1 MEDVAHGIAAESAAL
16 RAQSLRYQ
24 AAIDALA
31 FGLVCFDGDARLLFC
46 NRQYAEAF
54 GLQPDAA
61 VRGAT
66 LGEII
71 ARHSNTETVDDYLA
85 FCLRLAVGSGPR
97 KYDLALVDG
106 RTHHIQHWP
115 LAEGGWV
122 AIGDASER
130 QVMRSLEGERL
141 SLQTLIDLVPD
152 NLWVKDAE
160 SRFVLSNNATAQRM
174 GLESW
179 RDAVGKT
186 DLELCPPE
194 TAQKYY
200 ADERKIVA
208 TGRAM
213 VEMEEYLLEP
223 DGSKTWILTT
233 KVPVRSRTGE
243 VVGVVGISH
252 DITQRKLWETL
263 RDGQAEILEMIATSA
278 PLESV
283 LDRLA
288 RLVESQLKGVAVS
301 VVLLDADGVTLR
313 HGASPSL
320 PPDYREVIG
329 GIRIGPKAA
338 SCGTAIYRRE
348 PIIVADIMT
357 DPLWEDF
364 RAAAKVSGFRSCWSL
379 PVISHRGEA
388 LGAFAL
394 YSRTVREPDA
404 VESRVVELATRM
416 VLIAIERKLAEER
429 IQFMATH
436 DTLTGLPN
444 RSLLKDRLSQALIYA
459 QRYNRW
465 ATVAFVDLDNFK
477 LINDS
482 LGHNAG
488 DELLRSVACKMVE
501 CVRPTD
507 TVVRIGGDEFVVLLF
522 DQEKSLELVAAIVRN
537 IRMAIAAPIEIAGH
551 TLRAS
556 SSIGVANYPNDG
568 DDVDALLANADAA
581 MYRAKELGRDNFQFY
596 SSEMNVKAH
605 DRFLAAGRAAQ
616 CGRAQ
621 RVRGALSAAGRS
633 ARQPHLRGRSA
644 VALASSGS
652 RPDFAALLHSG
663 R

>member
-1 MEDVAHGIAAESAAL
+1 MTYFVKPGTVYSSLARYSLTSEILFTNAGGDSRVRTLTRGGSLERKQKTTVFQRDRGARGRRACPSGHTSRGRRCTRNCSRKRGVARE
-16 RAQSLRYQ
+16 SLRYQ

-263 RDGQAEILEMIATSA
+263 RDGQAE
-278 PLESV
+278 
-283 LDRLA
+283 
-288 RLVESQLKGVAVS
+288 
-301 VVLLDADGVTLR
+301 
-313 HGASPSL
+313 
-320 PPDYREVIG
+320 
-329 GIRIGPKAA
+329 
-338 SCGTAIYRRE
+338 
-348 PIIVADIMT
+348 
-357 DPLWEDF
+357 F
-364 RAAAKVSGFRSCWSL
+364 
-379 PVISHRGEA
+379 
-388 LGAFAL
+388 
-394 YSRTVREPDA
+394 SR
-404 VESRVVELATRM
+404 
-416 VLIAIERKLAEER
+416 
-429 IQFMATH
+429 
-436 DTLTGLPN
+436 
-444 RSLLKDRLSQALIYA
+444 
-459 QRYNRW
+459 
-465 ATVAFVDLDNFK
+465 
-477 LINDS
+477 
-482 LGHNAG
+482 
-488 DELLRSVACKMVE
+488 
-501 CVRPTD
+501 
-507 TVVRIGGDEFVVLLF
+507 
-522 DQEKSLELVAAIVRN
+522 
-537 IRMAIAAPIEIAGH
+537 
-551 TLRAS
+551 
-556 SSIGVANYPNDG
+556 
-568 DDVDALLANADAA
+568 
-581 MYRAKELGRDNFQFY
+581 
-596 SSEMNVKAH
+596 
-605 DRFLAAGRAAQ
+605 
-616 CGRAQ
+616 
-621 RVRGALSAAGRS
+621 
-633 ARQPHLRGRSA
+633 
-644 VALASSGS
+644 
-652 RPDFAALLHSG
+652 
-663 R
+663 